1 MLSRCSCFLG
11 ISKSV
16 MGRRTP
22 VLLYWWGF
30 RPPWYLLKVTLLWG
44 ASPLPT
50 RPRVPKEWQGDH
62 EHLPRGQAALSVP
75 FSINQSSIVVGR
87 KMGSS
92 AVCPEVCKVS
102 Y

>member
-1 MLSRCSCFLG
+1 MLSRCLCFLG
-11 ISKSV
+11 ISKRV

-30 RPPWYLLKVTLLWG
+30 RPPWYLLKGDTALVG
-44 ASPLPT
+44 LPIAHQT
-50 RPRVPKEWQGDH
+50 SVPKEWQGDH

-87 KMGSS
+87 KMGS
-92 AVCPEVCKVS
+92 
-102 Y
+102 